1 MSDTIREQLR
11 KIAALA
17 SHGVDGERTT
27 AKAMLDRLLAKHGL
41 TLDDLEDSRT
51 SLILFCATGEKRTFL
66 IQIACK
72 VLNSSSVSCSHDTRR
87 RIWLRLTRLQGIEV
101 GQLMAIMWPAW
112 LKERRR
118 LVKMARIAFI
128 TRNHLHS
135 DQPADDAPDPKPL
148 STEERFLLRSL
159 YMGMQPVV
167 VRKALNPA

>member
-1 MSDTIREQLR
+1 MTDTIREQLR

-17 SHGVDGERTT
+17 SRGVDGERMT

-41 TLDDLEDSRT
+41 TLDDLEDTRT
-51 SLILFCATGEKRTFL
+51 SLVLFYAAGERRMFL
-66 IQIACK
+66 VQIACK
-72 VLNSSSVSCSHDTRR
+72 VLNSSTVTCSRSGR
-87 RIWLRLTRLQGIEV
+87 SIWLRLTRLQGIEV
-101 GQLMAIMWPAW
+101 SQLMAIMWPAW
-112 LKERRR
+112 LKKRRR

-148 STEERFLLRSL
+148 SPEERFLLRSL